1 MKFNAA
7 FVLHSRFEYVY
18 EYIGS
23 HSLPTQVSKFHPPAS
38 VSQITAVR
46 GAYHSARLKCIF

>member
-7 FVLHSRFEYVY
+7 FVSHSRFEYVY
-18 EYIGS
+18 GYIGS